1 MHNSP
6 PPPIP
11 TPAPRPR
18 DPQHPPPAQGVT
30 AALPPPNLDT
40 SGSDPPHFIPHF
52 PPWGGA
58 LMQRITVQACK
69 ELWRKHARSHGAHV
83 QRTDTC
89 ARSHGARVQ
98 GAMVHVC
105 KEPWCTRAKC
115 CIAHMQE
122 GTMVH
127 VSKQPW
133 CTHARTHG
141 AHVQGT
147 AVHACKEPW
156 CTRARS
162 HVCVHSPAPC
172 RPAAAGWPLSP
183 PATCPQ

>member
-30 AALPPPNLDT
+30 AAAPPPPPPTLTPVGQILPT
-40 SGSDPPHFIPHF
+40 SYPISHH
-52 PPWGGA
+52 GGGHLCKESQCRRA
-58 LMQRITVQACK
+58 RNCGASMQGAMVHTCK
-69 ELWRKHARSHGAHV
+69 EL
-83 QRTDTC
+83 T
-89 ARSHGARVQ
+89 RVQ
-98 GAMVHVC
+98 GAMVHAC

-122 GTMVH
+122 GTTVH

-141 AHVQGT
+141 AHAQGT